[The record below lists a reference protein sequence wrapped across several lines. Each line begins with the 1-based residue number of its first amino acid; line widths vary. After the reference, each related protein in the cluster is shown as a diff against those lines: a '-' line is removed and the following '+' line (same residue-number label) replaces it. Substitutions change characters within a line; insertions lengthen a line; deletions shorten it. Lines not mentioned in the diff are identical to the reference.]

1 MCWAAPYRA
10 LYSVEYGRRWPLR
23 SRRKTA
29 GWRSVR
35 GCGLCLVAVL
45 VVAMSVVTGPLGE
58 NVEAAGA
65 VAQGP
70 GWTPP
75 LQANCADV
83 GGGHFSGAH
92 CVVILARAP
101 SSNPSHGATG
111 FPQAPEVPQKAGGDR
126 PPHPPPRALSPV

>member
-1 MCWAAPYRA
+1 M
-10 LYSVEYGRRWPLR
+10 R
-23 SRRKTA
+23 SRGKTA
-29 GWRSVR
+29 GWRSLR
-35 GCGLCLVAVL
+35 GYGLCLVAVL
-45 VVAMSVVTGPLGE
+45 VVAMPVVSGPLGE

-65 VAQGP
+65 VADAGGGPVAQGP
-70 GWTPP
+70 AWTPP

-92 CVVILARAP
+92 CVVILARPP
-101 SSNPSHGATG
+101 SSTPSHGEPG

>member
-1 MCWAAPYRA
+1 M
-10 LYSVEYGRRWPLR
+10 R
-23 SRRKTA
+23 SRRITA
-29 GWRSVR
+29 GWRSLR

-45 VVAMSVVTGPLGE
+45 VVTMSVVTEPLGE

-65 VAQGP
+65 VADAGGRSVAQGLAR
-70 GWTPP
+70 TPP
-75 LQANCADV
+75 LQTNCAGV

-101 SSNPSHGATG
+101 SSNPSHGETG
-111 FPQAPEVPQKAGGDR
+111 FLQAPEVPQKAGGDR